1 MVIDSQ
7 TKLKVMDK
15 SLYREVE
22 EKEQLHDFQ
31 QPKWINKSTE
41 EGQQIDQSAKVQSL
55 DPKVQAEKLFDE
67 ET

>member
-1 MVIDSQ
+1 
-7 TKLKVMDK
+7 MDK

-22 EKEQLHDFQ
+22 KNELVHDFQ
-31 QPKWINKSTE
+31 QPTKCITKSTE
-41 EGQQIDQSAKVQSL
+41 EGQQDDQSAKVQSL